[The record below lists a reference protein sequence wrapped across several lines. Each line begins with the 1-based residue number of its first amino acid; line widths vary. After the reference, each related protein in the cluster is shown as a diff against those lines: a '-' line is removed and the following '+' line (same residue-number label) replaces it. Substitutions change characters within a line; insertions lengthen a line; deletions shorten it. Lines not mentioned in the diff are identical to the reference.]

1 MSVSEDR
8 VAAERRRLELTQ
20 TVLTNDFDE
29 ATPAP
34 VGVVR
39 PVVTDLGEAVQ
50 QQGRVRWPAGDM
62 CVMLITC
69 TRGVGL
75 CVCCVP
81 VHQMHTA
88 CVPLACITT
97 YVDEMNA
104 AHPGLDVDLRDV
116 LSSRRAGS
124 ADAAA
129 AGSSA
134 AASQG
139 AARSTANSS
148 PMRMDKSRRGARRR
162 GGLGIVRGPC
172 YSRG

>member
-39 PVVTDLGEAVQ
+39 PVVTDLGEAAQ
-50 QQGRVRWPAGDM
+50 QQGTVRQLVTL
-62 CVMLITC
+62 CVSCSSPVHVTYS
-69 TRGVGL
+69 